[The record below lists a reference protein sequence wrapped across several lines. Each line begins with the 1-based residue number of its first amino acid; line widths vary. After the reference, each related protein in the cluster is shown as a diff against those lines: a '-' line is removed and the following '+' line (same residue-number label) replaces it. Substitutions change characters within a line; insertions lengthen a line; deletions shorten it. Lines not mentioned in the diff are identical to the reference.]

1 MVDLKKVEE
10 LREKHLKIFNEF
22 VDSLNPYD
30 YDNIVW
36 ENVKNMC
43 SIAKEK
49 ILIINIDN
57 DKKYEREFYFIL
69 DDLKLRITKE
79 NTLKSDVLTSREIF
93 LRNVR
98 DISQKIASGFMYVW
112 NRIKHIFAIPALAFA
127 SYVFAFCIHII
138 ISFVI
143 HWIFPKAYSEAY
155 DGIAESIIACFVFIT
170 LRYQLIKDVYLN
182 RPDIDIK
189 KHILKHTLTIFI
201 WWILIFTIRYKEV
214 YAINDLF
221 FIYRLYLLPFLPL
234 SGFSHDFFSHALL
247 MYFIVNFI
255 PIISSVIFLKRSEKT
270 FDELVKE
277 NKKYDD
283 LVEDDSEDFRAL
295 L

>member
-1 MVDLKKVEE
+1 MIDINKVEE
-10 LREKHLKIFNEF
+10 LREKYIKLFNDF
-22 VDSLNPYD
+22 LISLNPYD
-30 YDNIVW
+30 YDNNVW

-49 ILIINIDN
+49 ILLINID
-57 DKKYEREFYFIL
+57 DEKKFEREFYFIL
-69 DDLKLRITKE
+69 DDLKLRIQKE
-79 NTLKSDVLTSREIF
+79 NTLKSDVLSSREIF

-112 NRIKHIFAIPALAFA
+112 TRVKHIFAIPALAF
-127 SYVFAFCIHII
+127 SSFVFAFCIHMM

-143 HWIFPKAYSEAY
+143 HWIIPQAYSEAY
-155 DGIAESIIACFVFIT
+155 DGIAESVIACIIYIT

-189 KHILKHTLTIFI
+189 KHIVKHAFTILI
-201 WWILIFTIRYKEV
+201 WWILVFTIRYKEA

-221 FIYRLYLLPFLPL
+221 FAYRMFLLPFLPL
-234 SGFSHDFFSHALL
+234 SGLSHDFFSHALV
-247 MYFIVNFI
+247 MYFIVNII
-255 PIISSVIFLKRSEKT
+255 PIVLSIIFLKKSEKT

-277 NKKYDD
+277 NEKYNDK
-283 LVEDDSEDFRAL
+283 VEDDSDNFRAL